1 LTYGSIWT
9 YPLLY
14 SRKDV
19 AMNDDL
25 AKKLRS
31 LYRIDETARSFFD
44 WAAQRL
50 KNATETSLETIE
62 NRAGIGHIQSVALG
76 RTLSEMGVCEFIT
89 GRKGYK
95 TRLKWMFNLRRIGL
109 VARGEENVIS
119 TPEDDWGTSF
129 LDDVD
134 DEVLISDSPNDLDLR
149 PLTIPEAKRR
159 LALSLD
165 VDPSL
170 IEITVKA

>member
-1 LTYGSIWT
+1 
-9 YPLLY
+9 
-14 SRKDV
+14 
-19 AMNDDL
+19 MNEDL

-31 LYRIDETARSFFD
+31 LYRVDDVARAFFD
-44 WAAQRL
+44 WAAARQ
-50 KNATETSLETIE
+50 KNAVETSLETIE
-62 NRAGIGHIQSVALG
+62 NRADIGHLQCVSLG

-95 TRLKWMFNLRRIGL
+95 TRLRWCFNLRQIGL
-109 VARGEENVIS
+109 VARGEEGVLS
-119 TPEDDWGTSF
+119 GPDDESAS
-129 LDDVD
+129 LEYDDVEAD
-134 DEVLISDSPNDLDLR
+134 GLASASVSELDVR